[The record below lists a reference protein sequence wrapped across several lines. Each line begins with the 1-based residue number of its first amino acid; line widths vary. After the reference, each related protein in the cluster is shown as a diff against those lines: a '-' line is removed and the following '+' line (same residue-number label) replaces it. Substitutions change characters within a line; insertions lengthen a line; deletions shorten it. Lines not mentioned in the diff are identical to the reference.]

1 MSLQRVLVLLLAVT
15 SQEVGSL
22 RFLSWRSSSRSLPP
36 LTASTTVSSGP
47 EYSTSQDR
55 RLERA
60 RLRLAEAQGLLPIG
74 ASEAGFT
81 LADLVNSVPLAQSR
95 VREISWRV
103 AEPAVRYDPIGDYSK
118 FFAQPVRWIKRNIE
132 IFVPLTLFVLSVL
145 RDILVGEEEK
155 NRGKRAEEVL
165 EIISKQSPALIK
177 AGQALASRPDLLPKE
192 YLDSLQ
198 KLQDRCPA
206 YPTSTAVALFEQE
219 LGIPFESA
227 FDLDS
232 PEPVAAASIGQVY
245 KGRLKSNGAKVAI
258 KIQRPNCEEA
268 IAIDLFVLRWY
279 AQLLQYLLKL
289 FGRDINVV
297 SVIDDFGDLIYR
309 EIDYRAEAV
318 NAQRFAELYA
328 SIPDVFVPKVYTDLS
343 TSKVLTM
350 EWVDGARL
358 SDRKSI
364 EAMNLDNSKFVD
376 TLVQCSLRQILENG
390 FFHADPR

>member
-1 MSLQRVLVLLLAVT
+1 
-15 SQEVGSL
+15 
-22 RFLSWRSSSRSLPP
+22 
-36 LTASTTVSSGP
+36 
-47 EYSTSQDR
+47 
-55 RLERA
+55 
-60 RLRLAEAQGLLPIG
+60 LRLAEAQGLLPIG

-81 LADLVNSVPLAQSR
+81 LADLTTSPPLAQSR

-103 AEPAVRYDPIGDYSK
+103 AEPAVKYDPIGDSSK

-132 IFVPLTLFVLSVL
+132 IFVPLTLFILSVL
-145 RDILVGEEEK
+145 RDVLAGEEEK
-155 NRGKRAEEVL
+155 NRSKRAEEILDIV
-165 EIISKQSPALIK
+165 SKQSPALIK

-206 YPTSTAVALFEQE
+206 YPTSKAVALFEQE
-219 LGIPFESA
+219 LGMSFDSA

-258 KIQRPNCEEA
+258 KIQRPNCEDA

-279 AQLLQYLLKL
+279 ATLLQYLLKL

-376 TLVQCSLRQILENG
+376 TLVQCSLRQMLENG
-390 FFHADPR
+390 FFHADPRE